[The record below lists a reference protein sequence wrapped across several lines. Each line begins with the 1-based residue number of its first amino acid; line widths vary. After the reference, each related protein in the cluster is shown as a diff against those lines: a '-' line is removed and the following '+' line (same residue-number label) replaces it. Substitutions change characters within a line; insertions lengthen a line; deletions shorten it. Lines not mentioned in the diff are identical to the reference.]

1 MSSRFQQFASLTS
14 SGTHTSD
21 HLVPHPEPQRPSS
34 QAWIDPANL
43 PNHHHQSSIAG
54 NVPDYVKKLNYNTY
68 MSYGVGEADSF
79 GYKVGK
85 TVKFVEVN
93 MNRLKD
99 HSKRLE
105 ATTVAEIEVTK
116 RNIASLI

>member
-1 MSSRFQQFASLTS
+1 M
-14 SGTHTSD
+14 
-21 HLVPHPEPQRPSS
+21 PHPEPQRPSS

-85 TVKFVEVN
+85 AVKFVEVN